1 VQRVMIQQL
10 KEMGINPSATYCN
23 LSLDEWKELELSR
36 GEGRLSS
43 NGTVIVNTG
52 IYTGRSPKDRF
63 IVKSNNTKDLVDWGD
78 INLPLSEEAFDTLE
92 NAVKKEMN
100 DKDLFIFDGFAGA
113 DKRYQLPIR
122 VLTLKS
128 WQGHFSHNMFI
139 RPNNKELEN
148 FKPEF
153 TILNAHSTEIENWKE
168 LGLNSKVFIVLNLE
182 KKMAIIGG
190 TEYGGEIKK
199 SVFSAL
205 NFYLPLK
212 GVMPMHCSANI
223 GKNEDSA
230 LFFGLSG
237 TGKTTLSTDPDR
249 RLVGDDEHGWSD
261 DGIFN
266 FEGGCYA
273 KTINLDPAKEP
284 DIYNAI
290 RPGALLEN
298 VITDDNGVVDYS
310 DGSITEN
317 TRVSYPIN
325 YIDNI
330 EPSETGGHPK
340 HVIFLTCDAFGVLP
354 PVAKLTPEMAMYHFL
369 SGYTAKVAGTERG
382 ITEPVATFST
392 CFGAPFMP
400 QFPTTY
406 AELLGKKLKKHGAQ
420 AWLVNTGWSGG
431 SYGIGN
437 RIDLPVTRRMLTA
450 ILNGELENSK
460 FVPDSNFK
468 ILVPEDVPGVES
480 EILNPRNTW
489 KDKEA
494 YDTKAKELIELFK
507 NNFVKYENFGDY
519 AKAGPD

>member
-1 VQRVMIQQL
+1 MLQQL
-10 KEMGINPSATYCN
+10 RQMNINPSAIYCN
-23 LSLDEWKELELSR
+23 LSQEEWREQELKRE
-36 GEGRLSS
+36 EGRLSE
-43 NGTVIVNTG
+43 NGTVIINTG
-52 IYTGRSPKDRF
+52 IYTGRSPNDRF
-63 IVKSNNTKDLVDWGD
+63 IVKNKSSENLIDWGD
-78 INLPLSEEAFDTLE
+78 VNLPLSEESFNILE
-92 NAVKKEMN
+92 AAVKKEMN
-100 DKDLFIFDGFAGA
+100 DKELFIFDGFAGA
-113 DKRYQLPIR
+113 DKRYQLPLR
-122 VLTLKS
+122 VVTMKS

-139 RPNNKELEN
+139 RPTEKELEN

-153 TILNAHSTEIENWKE
+153 TILNASSTQIENWNE

-205 NFYLPLK
+205 NFYLPLE

-237 TGKTTLSTDPDR
+237 TGKTTLSTDPNR
-249 RLVGDDEHGWSD
+249 RLIGDDEHGWSD

-273 KTINLDPAKEP
+273 KTINLDPSKEP
-284 DIYNAI
+284 DIFNAI
-290 RPGALLEN
+290 KPGALLEN
-298 VITDDNGVVDYS
+298 VITDENGAVDYS
-310 DGSITEN
+310 DGTITEN

-325 YIDNI
+325 YINNI
-330 EPSETGGHPK
+330 EPTEQGGHPRN
-340 HVIFLTCDAFGVLP
+340 VIFLTCDAFGVLP
-354 PVAKLTPEMAMYHFL
+354 PVSKLTPEMAMYHFL

-400 QFPTTY
+400 QYPTTY
-406 AELLGKKLKKHGAQ
+406 AELLGEKLKKHNAQ

-431 SYGIGN
+431 AYGIGE

-450 ILNGELENSK
+450 ILENELDNVE
-460 FVPDSNFK
+460 FTPDSNFK
-468 ILVPEDVPGVES
+468 ILIPDNVPGVDS
-480 EILNPRNTW
+480 NILNPRNTW
-489 KDKEA
+489 EDKDA
-494 YDTKAKELIELFK
+494 YDSKAKELITLFK
-507 NNFVKYENFGDY
+507 NNFVKYESFGNY
-519 AKAGPD
+519 SKAGPD

>member
-1 VQRVMIQQL
+1 MLQQL
-10 KEMGINPSATYCN
+10 RQMNINPSAIYCN
-23 LSLDEWKELELSR
+23 LSQEEWREQELKR
-36 GEGRLSS
+36 GEGRLSE

-52 IYTGRSPKDRF
+52 IYTGRSPNDRF
-63 IVKSNNTKDLVDWGD
+63 IVKNKSNENLIDWGD
-78 INLPLSEEAFDTLE
+78 VNLPLSEESFNILE
-92 NAVKKEMN
+92 SAVKKEMN
-100 DKDLFIFDGFAGA
+100 DKELFIFDGFAGA
-113 DKRYQLPIR
+113 DKRYQLPLR
-122 VLTLKS
+122 VITMKS

-139 RPNNKELEN
+139 RPTEKELEN

-153 TILNAHSTEIENWKE
+153 TILNASSTQIENWNE

-205 NFYLPLK
+205 NFYLPLE

-237 TGKTTLSTDPDR
+237 TGKTTLSTDPNR
-249 RLVGDDEHGWSD
+249 RLIGDDEHGWSD

-273 KTINLDPAKEP
+273 KTINLDPSKEP
-284 DIYNAI
+284 DIFNAI
-290 RPGALLEN
+290 KPGALLEN
-298 VITDDNGVVDYS
+298 VITDENGAVDYS
-310 DGSITEN
+310 DGTITEN

-325 YIDNI
+325 YINNI
-330 EPSETGGHPK
+330 EPTEQGGHPRN
-340 HVIFLTCDAFGVLP
+340 VIFLTCDAFGVLP
-354 PVAKLTPEMAMYHFL
+354 PVSKLTPEMAMYHFL

-400 QFPTTY
+400 QYPTTY
-406 AELLGKKLKKHGAQ
+406 AELLGEKLKKHNAQ

-431 SYGIGN
+431 AYGIGE

-450 ILNGELENSK
+450 ILENELDNVE
-460 FVPDSNFK
+460 FTPDSNFK
-468 ILVPEDVPGVES
+468 ILIPDNVPGVDS
-480 EILNPRNTW
+480 NILNPRNTW
-489 KDKEA
+489 EDKDA
-494 YDTKAKELIELFK
+494 YDSKAKELITLFK
-507 NNFVKYENFGDY
+507 NNFVKYESFGNY
-519 AKAGPD
+519 SKAGPD

>member
-1 VQRVMIQQL
+1 MLQQL
-10 KEMGINPSATYCN
+10 RQMDINPSAIYCN
-23 LSLDEWKELELSR
+23 LSQEEWREQELKRE
-36 GEGRLSS
+36 EGRLSE

-52 IYTGRSPKDRF
+52 IYTGRSPNDRF
-63 IVKSNNTKDLVDWGD
+63 IVKNKSNENLIDWGD
-78 INLPLSEEAFDTLE
+78 VNLPLSEKSFSILEA
-92 NAVKKEMN
+92 AVKKEMDN
-100 DKDLFIFDGFAGA
+100 NELFIFDGFAGA
-113 DKRYQLPIR
+113 DKRYQLPLR
-122 VLTLKS
+122 VVTMKS

-139 RPNNKELEN
+139 RPTENELEN

-153 TILNAHSTEIENWKE
+153 TILNASSTEIENWKE

-199 SVFSAL
+199 SIFSAL
-205 NFYLPLK
+205 NYYLPLE

-237 TGKTTLSTDPDR
+237 TGKTTLSTDPNR
-249 RLVGDDEHGWSD
+249 RLIGDDEHGWSD
-261 DGIFN
+261 SGIFN

-273 KTINLDPAKEP
+273 KTINLDSSKEP
-284 DIYNAI
+284 DIFNAI

-298 VITDDNGVVDYS
+298 VITDEKGVVDYS

-325 YIDNI
+325 YINNI
-330 EPSETGGHPK
+330 EPTEQGGHPNN
-340 HVIFLTCDAFGVLP
+340 VIFLTCDAFGVLP
-354 PVAKLTPEMAMYHFL
+354 PISKLTPEMAMYHFL
-369 SGYTAKVAGTERG
+369 SGYTAKVAGTEQG

-400 QFPTTY
+400 QYPTTY
-406 AELLGKKLKKHGAQ
+406 AELLGEKLKKHNAQ

-431 SYGIGN
+431 AYGTGE

-450 ILNGELENSK
+450 ILEGELDNVE
-460 FVPDSNFK
+460 FTPDLNFK
-468 ILVPEDVPGVES
+468 ILIPDNVPEVDS
-480 EILNPRNTW
+480 KILNPRNTW
-489 KDKEA
+489 EDKYA
-494 YDTKAKELIELFK
+494 YDDKAKELITLFK
-507 NNFVKYENFGDY
+507 NNFVKYESFGDY
-519 AKAGPD
+519 SKAGPD

>member
-1 VQRVMIQQL
+1 
-10 KEMGINPSATYCN
+10 
-23 LSLDEWKELELSR
+23 
-36 GEGRLSS
+36 
-43 NGTVIVNTG
+43 
-52 IYTGRSPKDRF
+52 
-63 IVKSNNTKDLVDWGD
+63 
-78 INLPLSEEAFDTLE
+78 
-92 NAVKKEMN
+92 
-100 DKDLFIFDGFAGA
+100 
-113 DKRYQLPIR
+113 
-122 VLTLKS
+122 
-128 WQGHFSHNMFI
+128 MFI
-139 RPNNKELEN
+139 RPNKKELDN

-249 RLVGDDEHGWSD
+249 RLIGDDEHGWSD
-261 DGIFN
+261 NGIFN

-273 KTINLDPAKEP
+273 KTINLDPTKEP

-298 VITDDNGVVDYS
+298 VITDDKGVVDYS

-340 HVIFLTCDAFGVLP
+340 NVIFLTCDAFGVLP

-406 AELLGKKLKKHGAQ
+406 AELLGKKLKKHSAQ

-431 SYGIGN
+431 SYGTGN

-450 ILNGELENSK
+450 ILNGELENCN

-507 NNFVKYENFGDY
+507 NNFVKYESFGDY
-519 AKAGPD
+519 SKAGPD

>member
-1 VQRVMIQQL
+1 MFGEMEQL
-10 KEMGINPSATYCN
+10 GIIPSTLNRN
-23 LSLDEWKELELSR
+23 LTQEEWRAQELDRK
-36 GEGRLSS
+36 EGRLSD
-43 NGTVIVNTG
+43 NNTVIVNTG

-63 IVKSNNTKDLVDWGD
+63 IVREKSTEHLIDWGE
-78 INLPLSEEAFDTLE
+78 INQPLSEEAFDELE
-92 NAVKKEMN
+92 KCVKKEMN
-100 DKDLFIFDGFAGA
+100 GKALFVFDGFAGA
-113 DKRYQLPIR
+113 DHRYRLPLR
-122 VLTLKS
+122 VVTLKA

-139 RPNNKELEN
+139 RTTPGELED
-148 FKPEF
+148 FVPEF
-153 TILNAHSTEIENWKE
+153 TVLNAYSTEVDNWEE
-168 LGLNSKVFIVLNLE
+168 LGLNSKVFIVLNLDR
-182 KKMAIIGG
+182 KMAIIGG

-249 RLVGDDEHGWSD
+249 RLIGDDEHGWSD

-273 KTINLDPAKEP
+273 KTINLDPNKEP

-298 VITDDNGVVDYS
+298 VVTDEKGVVDYN

-317 TRVSYPIN
+317 TRVSYPLD
-325 YIDNI
+325 YIENI
-330 EPSETGGHPK
+330 EPSEQGAHPNNI
-340 HVIFLTCDAFGVLP
+340 IFLTCDAFGVLP
-354 PVAKLTPEMAMYHFL
+354 PISKLTTEMAMYHFL

-400 QFPTTY
+400 QYPTAY
-406 AELLGKKLKKHGAQ
+406 AELLGDKLKKHDAQ

-431 SYGIGN
+431 AYGIGK
-437 RIDLPVTRRMLTA
+437 RIDLPVTRRMLSA
-450 ILNGELENSK
+450 ILNNKLDDVNFS
-460 FVPDSNFK
+460 PDPIFRVL
-468 ILVPEDVPGVES
+468 IPESVPGVENN
-480 EILNPRNTW
+480 ILNPRKTW
-489 KDKEA
+489 DDKDS
-494 YDTKAKELIELFK
+494 YDTKAIELVKLFK
-507 NNFVKYENFGDY
+507 DNFVKYQSFGNY
-519 AKAGPD
+519 TEAGPI

>member
-1 VQRVMIQQL
+1 MLQQL
-10 KEMGINPSATYCN
+10 RQMNINPSAIYCN
-23 LSLDEWKELELSR
+23 LSQEEWREQELKR
-36 GEGRLSS
+36 GEGRLSE

-52 IYTGRSPKDRF
+52 IYTGRSPNDRF
-63 IVKSNNTKDLVDWGD
+63 IVKNKSNENLIDWGD
-78 INLPLSEEAFDTLE
+78 VNLPLSEESFNILE
-92 NAVKKEMN
+92 SAVKKEMN
-100 DKDLFIFDGFAGA
+100 DKELFIFDGFAGA
-113 DKRYQLPIR
+113 DKRYQLPLR
-122 VLTLKS
+122 VITMKS

-139 RPNNKELEN
+139 RPTEKELEN
-148 FKPEF
+148 FKPKF
-153 TILNAHSTEIENWKE
+153 TILNASSTQIENWNE

-205 NFYLPLK
+205 NFYLPLE

-237 TGKTTLSTDPDR
+237 TGKTTLSTDPNR
-249 RLVGDDEHGWSD
+249 RLIGDDEHGWSD

-273 KTINLDPAKEP
+273 KTINLDPSKEP
-284 DIYNAI
+284 DIFNAI
-290 RPGALLEN
+290 KPGALLEN
-298 VITDDNGVVDYS
+298 VITDENGAVDYS
-310 DGSITEN
+310 DGTITEN

-325 YIDNI
+325 YINNI
-330 EPSETGGHPK
+330 EPTEQGGHPRN
-340 HVIFLTCDAFGVLP
+340 VIFLTCDAFGVLP
-354 PVAKLTPEMAMYHFL
+354 PVSKLTPEMAMYHFL

-400 QFPTTY
+400 QYPTTY
-406 AELLGKKLKKHGAQ
+406 AELLGEKLKKHNAQ

-431 SYGIGN
+431 AYGIGE

-450 ILNGELENSK
+450 ILENELDNVE
-460 FVPDSNFK
+460 FTPDSNFK
-468 ILVPEDVPGVES
+468 ILIPDNVPGVDS
-480 EILNPRNTW
+480 NILNPRNTW
-489 KDKEA
+489 EDRDA
-494 YDTKAKELIELFK
+494 YDSKAKELITLFK
-507 NNFVKYENFGDY
+507 NNFVKYESFGNY
-519 AKAGPD
+519 SKAGPD

>member
-1 VQRVMIQQL
+1 MLQQL
-10 KEMGINPSATYCN
+10 KQMGINPSAIYCN
-23 LSLDEWKELELSR
+23 LSQEEWREQELER
-36 GEGRLSS
+36 GEGRLSE

-52 IYTGRSPKDRF
+52 IYTGRSPNDRF
-63 IVKSNNTKDLVDWGD
+63 IVRNKDSENLIDWGD
-78 INLPLSEEAFDTLE
+78 INLPLSEDSFNVLEA
-92 NAVKKEMN
+92 AVKEEMN
-100 DKDLFIFDGFAGA
+100 NKELFIFDGFAGA
-113 DKRYQLPIR
+113 DKRYQLPLR
-122 VLTLKS
+122 VVTMKS

-139 RPNNKELEN
+139 RPNEEELEN

-153 TILNAHSTEIENWKE
+153 TILNASSTDIVNWKE
-168 LGLNSKVFIVLNLE
+168 LGLNSKVFIILNLE

-199 SVFSAL
+199 SIFSAL

-237 TGKTTLSTDPDR
+237 TGKTTLSTDPNR
-249 RLVGDDEHGWSD
+249 RLIGDDEHGWSD
-261 DGIFN
+261 NGIFN

-273 KTINLDPAKEP
+273 KTINLNPSKEP
-284 DIYNAI
+284 DIFNAI
-290 RPGALLEN
+290 KPGALLEN
-298 VITDDNGVVDYS
+298 VITDEKGVVDYS

-325 YIDNI
+325 YIKNI
-330 EPSETGGHPK
+330 EPTEQGGHPNN
-340 HVIFLTCDAFGVLP
+340 VIFLTCDAFGVLP
-354 PVAKLTPEMAMYHFL
+354 PISKLTPEMAMYHFL

-400 QFPTTY
+400 QYPTTY
-406 AELLGKKLKKHGAQ
+406 AELLGEKLKKHKAQ

-431 SYGIGN
+431 GYGTGE

-450 ILNGELENSK
+450 ILDGELENEE
-460 FVPDSNFK
+460 FTPDPNFK
-468 ILVPEDVPGVES
+468 ILIPSNVPNIDS
-480 EILNPRNTW
+480 KILNPRNTW
-489 KDKEA
+489 DDKEA
-494 YDTKAKELIELFK
+494 YDAKANELIQLFK
-507 NNFVKYENFGDY
+507 TNFTKYESFGDY
-519 AKAGPD
+519 SKAGPD

>member
-1 VQRVMIQQL
+1 MIQQL
-10 KEMGINPSATYCN
+10 KEMGINPSATHCN

-43 NGTVIVNTG
+43 NGTIIVNTG

-63 IVKSNNTKDLVDWGD
+63 IVKSNDTKNLVDWGD
-78 INLPLSEEAFDTLE
+78 INLPLSEEAFDILE

-139 RPNNKELEN
+139 RPNKKELDN

-249 RLVGDDEHGWSD
+249 RLIGDDEHGWSD
-261 DGIFN
+261 NGIFN

-273 KTINLDPAKEP
+273 KTINLDPTKEP

-330 EPSETGGHPK
+330 EPSETGGHPEN
-340 HVIFLTCDAFGVLP
+340 VIFLTCDAFGVLP

-406 AELLGKKLKKHGAQ
+406 AELLGKKLKKHSAQ

-431 SYGIGN
+431 SYGTGN

-450 ILNGELENSK
+450 ILNGELENCN
-460 FVPDSNFK
+460 FVPDPNFK

-480 EILNPRNTW
+480 KILNPRNTW

-507 NNFVKYENFGDY
+507 NNFVKYESFGDY
-519 AKAGPD
+519 SKAGPD

>member
-1 VQRVMIQQL
+1 MLQQL
-10 KEMGINPSATYCN
+10 RQMNINPSAIYCN
-23 LSLDEWKELELSR
+23 LSQEEWREQELKR
-36 GEGRLSS
+36 GEGRLSE

-52 IYTGRSPKDRF
+52 IYTGRSPNDRF
-63 IVKSNNTKDLVDWGD
+63 IVKNKSNENLIDWGD
-78 INLPLSEEAFDTLE
+78 VNLPLSEESFNILE
-92 NAVKKEMN
+92 SAVKKEMN
-100 DKDLFIFDGFAGA
+100 DKELFIFDGFAGA
-113 DKRYQLPIR
+113 DKRYQLPLR
-122 VLTLKS
+122 VITMKS

-139 RPNNKELEN
+139 RPTEKELEN

-153 TILNAHSTEIENWKE
+153 TILNASSTQIENWNE

-205 NFYLPLK
+205 NFYLPLE

-237 TGKTTLSTDPDR
+237 TGKTTLSTDPNR
-249 RLVGDDEHGWSD
+249 RLIGDDEHGWSD

-273 KTINLDPAKEP
+273 KTINLDPSKEP
-284 DIYNAI
+284 DIFNAI
-290 RPGALLEN
+290 KPGALLEN
-298 VITDDNGVVDYS
+298 VITDENGVVDYS
-310 DGSITEN
+310 DGTITEN

-325 YIDNI
+325 YINNI
-330 EPSETGGHPK
+330 EPTEQGGHPRN
-340 HVIFLTCDAFGVLP
+340 VIFLTCDAFGVLP
-354 PVAKLTPEMAMYHFL
+354 PVSKLTPEMAMYHFL

-400 QFPTTY
+400 QYPTTY
-406 AELLGKKLKKHGAQ
+406 AELLGEKLKKHNAQ

-431 SYGIGN
+431 AYGIGE

-450 ILNGELENSK
+450 ILENELDNVE
-460 FVPDSNFK
+460 FTPDSNFK
-468 ILVPEDVPGVES
+468 ILIPDNVPGVDS
-480 EILNPRNTW
+480 NILNPRNTW
-489 KDKEA
+489 EDKDA
-494 YDTKAKELIELFK
+494 YDSKAKELITLFK
-507 NNFVKYENFGDY
+507 NNFVKYESFGNY
-519 AKAGPD
+519 SKAGPD